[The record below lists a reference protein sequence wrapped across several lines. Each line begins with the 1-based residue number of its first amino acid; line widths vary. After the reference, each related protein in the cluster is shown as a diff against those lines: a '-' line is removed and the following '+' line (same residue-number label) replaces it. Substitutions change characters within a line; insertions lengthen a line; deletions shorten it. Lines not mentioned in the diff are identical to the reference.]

1 MDENN
6 ETYGEVI
13 NSMDYW
19 AADEWME
26 NEPSYRDGDV
36 EETCLDIYYYSKE
49 KRWVWNDVPND
60 ILEVVPSYAGT
71 LGYIVEY
78 EK

>member
-1 MDENN
+1 M
-6 ETYGEVI
+6 
-13 NSMDYW
+13 
-19 AADEWME
+19 
-26 NEPSYRDGDV
+26 

-60 ILEVVPSYAGT
+60 ILDVVPSYAGT

-78 EK
+78 EQ